1 MIYYKLA
8 MKKIILLFSIF
19 ALFSVRLLSQ
29 GFTPFVYQTPTYG
42 SHAVKDLKWITSTKF
57 IAVGDAGAM
66 LLTNDD
72 GSTWQRIEPFT
83 EQMFRKVFVKDSL
96 TMFAIASHDYGLG
109 ECYKSTDAGYTWT
122 LIHANANSSFRDIH
136 FPNDSVGYIVSYYG
150 KVTKTTDGGVT
161 WNESGINTILGTY
174 FNAVHFLNSDTG
186 FIGKATTNAPM
197 FRTDN
202 GGLTWTQ
209 VYGYL
214 GQACY
219 NIQFLNDTLGYAG
232 AYNSRIYRT
241 INGGL
246 TWSQQ
251 TTFQTNE
258 EVIAMSFS
266 SLTQGVAVTDSY
278 VYRTNNGTTWSGP
291 FLSGF
296 NFKSAAFSPTGTI
309 ILGDSYGGLH
319 RASSFGTTYININA
333 QTGLQT
339 FKKVGFSGTQN
350 GWVVGDGSNV
360 LKTVNGGL
368 AWTKLSNAPYSYQVA
383 DMQVLNAT
391 IMLYVNDEGKVIST
405 SNGGTT
411 FTTTTVA
418 ATQALNAMS
427 FPSAMVGYVVGNN
440 GVAFKTTNGGTS
452 YSAINTGI
460 TVNHVEVHFPSVN
473 TGYVVSSWGE
483 LKKTTNGG
491 SSWTNL
497 SPSGM
502 SYIKKIFFI
511 NDNYG
516 VLVNDNGL
524 AFRTLDGGATFA
536 QVGQTC
542 LQNPFDMQFIND
554 STGFVVGS
562 FVNAYCDISFTTDS
576 GNTWKSIELPFEYA
590 GWGVHAIDTAN
601 IYLVGQNQTIIRIGT
616 GGLITELSPDEMSS
630 PNFTIFP
637 NPTNGQLAIE
647 NNSDIYSVK
656 VFDVMGREVNVQT
669 EQQTK
674 LHKISLHAEQL
685 TKGIYFVQINNGALK
700 KFIKE

>member
-1 MIYYKLA
+1 

-42 SHAVKDLKWITSTKF
+42 SHEVKDLKWITTTKF

-109 ECYKSTDAGYTWT
+109 ECYKTTDGGNTWT

-266 SLTQGVAVTDSY
+266 NLTQGVAVTDSY

-319 RASSFGTTYININA
+319 RASSFGTTYTNINA
-333 QTGLQT
+333 QSGLQT
-339 FKKVGFSGTQN
+339 FKKVGFAGTQN
-350 GWVVGDGSNV
+350 GWVVGDGANV

-368 AWTKLSNAPYSYQVA
+368 AWTKLSNAPYSNQVA

-391 IMLYVNDEGKVIST
+391 KMLYVNDEGKVIST
-405 SNGGTT
+405 NNGGTT

-452 YSAINTGI
+452 YSAVNTGI

-524 AFRTLDGGATFA
+524 AFRTIDGGATFA

-576 GNTWKSIELPFEYA
+576 GSTWNSIKLPFAYA
-590 GWGVHAIDTAN
+590 GFGVHAIDTAN
-601 IYLVGQNQTIIRIGT
+601 IYFVGQNQTIIRIGT
-616 GGLITELSPDEMSS
+616 GGVITHLTNTTHHDDAFIIS
-630 PNFTIFP
+630 PNPAQSFARINSNEEIEQLKIFD
-637 NPTNGQLAIE
+637 LA
-647 NNSDIYSVK
+647 
-656 VFDVMGREVNVQT
+656 GRELQVDT
-669 EQQTK
+669 EKVKGSHEAIIHTQ
-674 LHKISLHAEQL
+674 SLQS
-685 TKGIYFVQINNGALK
+685 GIYMVQVNQHSMK
-700 KFIKE
+700 KLIIE

>member
-1 MIYYKLA
+1 
-8 MKKIILLFSIF
+8 MKKITLLFSIF
-19 ALFSVRLLSQ
+19 ALLSARLFSQ
-29 GFTPFVYQTPTYG
+29 AFTPFVYQTPTYG
-42 SHAVKDLKWITSTKF
+42 SHAINDIKWLTGTKF

-72 GSTWQRIEPFT
+72 GNTWQRIEPFT
-83 EQMFRKVFVKDSL
+83 EQLFRKVFVKDSL
-96 TMFAIASHDYGLG
+96 TMFAIASNDYGLG
-109 ECYKSTDAGYTWT
+109 ECYKTTDGGYTWA

-150 KVTKTTDGGVT
+150 KVTKTSDGGVT

-186 FIGKATTNAPM
+186 FIGKATNNAPM

-232 AYNSRIYRT
+232 AYNSRIFRT
-241 INGGL
+241 TNGGL

-266 SLTQGVAVTDSY
+266 NLTQGVAVTDSY

-319 RASSFGTTYININA
+319 RASSFGTTYTNINE

-339 FKKVGFSGTQN
+339 FKKVGFAGTQN
-350 GWVVGDGSNV
+350 GWVVGDGANV
-360 LKTVNGGL
+360 LKTLNGGL

-383 DMQVLNAT
+383 DMQVLSAT
-391 IMLYVNDEGKVIST
+391 KMLYVNDEGKVIST
-405 SNGGTT
+405 NNGGTT

-502 SYIKKIFFI
+502 SYIKKIFFM
-511 NDNYG
+511 NDNLG

-524 AFRTLDGGATFA
+524 AFRTIDGGASFT

-576 GNTWKSIELPFEYA
+576 GSTWNSIKLPFAYA
-590 GWGVHAIDTAN
+590 GYGVHAIDTAN
-601 IYLVGQNQTIIRIGT
+601 IYLVGQNQTIIKIGT
-616 GGLITELSPDEMSS
+616 GGLITELPSDQMSS
-630 PNFTIFP
+630 ASFTIFP
-637 NPTNGQLAIE
+637 NPTHGLLSIE
-647 NNSDIYSVK
+647 NNSDIQSVK
-656 VFDVMGREVNVQT
+656 VLDVMGREVNVQT
-669 EQQTK
+669 EQQTQ
-674 LHKISLHAEQL
+674 LHKINLHVEL
-685 TKGIYFVQINNGALK
+685 LSKGIYFVQINNGELK